1 MKTTGVIIP
10 ILMAVLGV
18 SKAFCADPAWH
29 YEDQAEWGALE
40 DSDPSVPVPQNYPYS
55 VCGIGRTQ
63 SPVDLTGKNKEIK
76 SYGLVFKYQKFAA
89 DFVNNGHAV
98 QEIPLE
104 NDAYRGKLLIGRLEY
119 PLIQFHFHTPSEHV
133 MNGRQFPAELHFVH
147 IRDDGKAAV
156 VGVLIEEGSKPNAT
170 LQTII
175 DNTPKEPGENPS
187 GVVVDP
193 WSLLPNA
200 RKKYTT
206 YAGSLTTPPCSEGIN
221 WYVLE
226 RPISATAQQI
236 EQLRS
241 LEHDNH
247 RLTQPLNG
255 RMVVR
260 N

>member
-1 MKTTGVIIP
+1 MKTTGLIILV
-10 ILMAVLGV
+10 LMAVLGV
-18 SKAFCADPAWH
+18 SRAFGADPAWH

-40 DSDPSVPVPQNYPYS
+40 DTDPSAPIPQKYPYS

-63 SPVDLTGKNKEIK
+63 SPVDLTGKNKERK
-76 SYGLVFKYQKFAA
+76 SYGLSFKYPKTPVI
-89 DFVNNGHAV
+89 FVNNGHAV
-98 QEIPLE
+98 QVNPQAGDSYQGQLQ
-104 NDAYRGKLLIGRLEY
+104 IGRVGY
-119 PLIQFHFHTPSEHV
+119 PLIQFHSHTPSEHV
-133 MNGRQFPAELHFVH
+133 MNGRPFPAELHFVH

-156 VGVLIEEGSKPNAT
+156 LGVLIEEGSKPNAT

-193 WSLLPNA
+193 GSLLPKA

-221 WYVLE
+221 WYILE

-247 RLTQPLNG
+247 RMTQPLNG
-255 RMVVR
+255 RVVVA